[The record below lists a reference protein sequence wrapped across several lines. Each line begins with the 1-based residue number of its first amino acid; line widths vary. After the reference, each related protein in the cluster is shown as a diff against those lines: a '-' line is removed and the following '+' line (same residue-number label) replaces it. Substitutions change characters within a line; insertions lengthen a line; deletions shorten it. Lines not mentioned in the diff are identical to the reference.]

1 MNIYDFISSPVI
13 CIHDFKNY
21 NRFFQIRTTCGRVG
35 QIKAIWARAWIIFVI
50 VIWIRNGY
58 GESVMRIDYLKFI
71 IGFILTNNNKR

>member
-1 MNIYDFISSPVI
+1 MNSMGMNQVI
-13 CIHDFKNY
+13 AKNPSLY
-21 NRFFQIRTTCGRVG
+21 FCAQEQIRTTWGRAG

-71 IGFILTNNNKR
+71 IGLIMTNNNKR